1 MNAKPAMNL
10 RTLSLAVALTMS
22 PVGAAVA
29 ADAGQKAAGQKAQ
42 SAPAAPAAAAPVF
55 PTIPLPT
62 TATPVFPTI
71 PLPTTATP
79 VFPTVPVPVAPPA
92 SINQEEWVNRMTDF
106 TRNMGPFKDPKQ
118 FMPMFQAV
126 TEPGFYTTMGNVALD
141 PTAWM
146 HMMNSMVHPGAY
158 PNMMQFVDPG
168 VYLKWLGASLD
179 PTFYNQLLAQLSD
192 PAKIMRWSMLPMD
205 PQFLNL
211 LLQTLNPNLYMRWMI
226 MPMDPLLWQFM
237 GTAMNPA
244 TYMAWMNEAM
254 KPGSYGDMW
263 KGFLGTPVPYRPSG
277 MRSSGVLGAPMNFF
291 DPASLGQLFGMA
303 GMPAPTMPTP
313 SAAPAGTFNPL
324 DPATWAQAITPAV
337 PAAVAPAKAAEKLT
351 LSADAVF
358 KFGTSGLRDMSAE
371 GKKSLDGLAD
381 KIKDAKDIEAIV
393 VTGHADTMGKADF
406 NKRLSENRAKSVR
419 AYLVSRGVKRELIKV
434 VGEGSAKPM
443 AICDANLPRD
453 KRIECEGPNRR
464 VEVEIK
470 RKTK

>member
-1 MNAKPAMNL
+1 MTAKPAMNL
-10 RTLSLAVALTMS
+10 KTLSLAFALTLL

-29 ADAGQKAAGQKAQ
+29 ANAGQKAQ
-42 SAPAAPAAAAPVF
+42 PAPAAAAPVF

-62 TATPVFPTI
+62 TATPVFPTV
-71 PLPTTATP
+71 PLPA
-79 VFPTVPVPVAPPA
+79 APPV

-106 TRNMGPFKDPKQ
+106 TRNMGPLKDPKQ

-126 TEPGFYTTMGNVALD
+126 TEPGFYTTLGNVSLD

-146 HMMNSMVHPGAY
+146 HMFNSMVHPSAY
-158 PNMMQFVDPG
+158 PNVMQFADPG

-179 PTFYNQLLAQLSD
+179 PTFYTQVLAQLSD
-192 PAKIMRWSMLPMD
+192 PAKILRWSMLPMD

-263 KGFLGTPVPYRPSG
+263 KTFLGTPVPYRPSG
-277 MRSSGVLGAPMNFF
+277 MHSSGVLGAPMNFF
-291 DPASLGQLFGMA
+291 DPASLSQLFGMA
-303 GMPAPTMPTP
+303 GIPAPTMPAPTMPAPTMPAP
-313 SAAPAGTFNPL
+313 SAAPAGAFNPL
-324 DPATWAQAITPAV
+324 DPASWAKAMTP
-337 PAAVAPAKAAEKLT
+337 VAPAAAAPAKAEKLT

-393 VTGHADTMGKADF
+393 VSGHADTMGKADF

-434 VGEGSAKPM
+434 VGEGSAKPV
-443 AICDANLPRD
+443 ALCDANLPRD